1 LYHCVKDEIT
11 VSNTEGKGT
20 LDMEM
25 NTMFSDSAPHILYM
39 DLDKLS
45 TTNDSIM
52 LAIAEHAAGNI
63 IKFIDNWGDLIDQLN
78 HHRISLLIINQNA
91 FKEFKFSIL
100 DTVEMINTMSKFR
113 KNTNGTPISVLIED
127 TKCGPDFIKELKSC
141 NVSGII
147 PNPNKFPNLSSVA
160 ISDLLNVSY
169 HWPKEFLKEIN
180 NKKKKQK
187 ENSSNPEEHLT
198 SRQHQ
203 IYELISQRGLS
214 NKQIANSLKIS
225 ESTVKIH
232 VSAIMKS
239 FCVRNRT
246 QLALS
251 AMSIFSKN

>member
-1 LYHCVKDEIT
+1 MKND
-11 VSNTEGKGT
+11 TE
-20 LDMEM
+20 LD
-25 NTMFSDSAPHILYM
+25 DIIAQVLYM
-39 DLDKLS
+39 DLSESSSSMDD
-45 TTNDSIM
+45 TM
-52 LAIAEHAAGNI
+52 LAIADHAPDTK

-78 HHRISLLIINQNA
+78 HHRISLLIINQQV

-113 KNTNGTPISVLIED
+113 KNSYSTPIAVLIED

-141 NVSGII
+141 NISGII
-147 PNPNKFPNLSSVA
+147 PNPTKFPNLSSTA
-160 ISDLLNVSY
+160 ISELLDGSH
-169 HWPKEFLKEIN
+169 HWPKEFLKEIS

-187 ENSSNPEEHLT
+187 ENSSNPEDQLT

-214 NKQIANSLKIS
+214 NKQIANALKIS

-232 VSAIMKS
+232 VSAVMRS

-251 AMSIFSKN
+251 AMSINAKI